1 MADAESSARVALLE
15 PIEALLRDASADWDS
30 FRFSELLFARRE
42 AAILTTIVLVGLAL
56 CAVLARSL
64 MRRRLERDRLA
75 LPAILRWTRHSRLS
89 FVRHGALLLFLAG
102 LPFFAIAL
110 SDPYTALT
118 HREVSF
124 PGRRIAV
131 MIDASSSM
139 MASFP
144 VQQLGAR
151 APNEATF
158 FATVGAA
165 EKFIRQRING
175 RYRDLISL
183 IEFGDEAYVITPF
196 TNDYNNIL
204 LSLSLVGDW
213 TEFMRFPDQGTTIGK
228 AIEEGVELFRA
239 FDFLNA
245 AGNLMLIFSDG
256 QDSQVMI
263 GGRNVSE
270 IVAGAVKAKIPVYFV
285 RTSYNKSLGNV
296 IPDHIWQPAVQS
308 TGGKFYA
315 AADEATILRAIE
327 EIDQASSGTISFK
340 QYSTE
345 RPAFSPFALMAAALW
360 TLAIALKLTFTFFQ
374 RFP

>member
-1 MADAESSARVALLE
+1 MAFLDPFKALW
-15 PIEALLRDASADWDS
+15 RDAAADWDS
-30 FRFSELLFARRE
+30 FRFTDLLFARRE
-42 AAILTTIVLVGLAL
+42 TAVLTIVVVLGLAL
-56 CAVLARSL
+56 CAVLVRSM
-64 MRRRLERDRLA
+64 MRRTLERDRVA
-75 LPAILRWTRHSRLS
+75 LPAILRWTRSSPIS

-102 LPFFAIAL
+102 TPFFAVAL
-110 SDPYTALT
+110 SDPYTSLS

-144 VQQLGAR
+144 VQQLGAK

-263 GGRNVSE
+263 GGRSVSD
-270 IVAGAVKAKIPVYFV
+270 IVAGAVKAKIPVYMI

-296 IPDHIWQPAVQS
+296 IPDHIWQPAVEA

-315 AADEATILRAIE
+315 ASDEATILRAIK
-327 EIDQASSGTISFK
+327 EIDQASTGRISFK

-345 RPAFSPFALMAAALW
+345 RPAFTCFALAAAALW
-360 TLAIALKLTFTFFQ
+360 TMAIALKLTFTLFQ

>member
-1 MADAESSARVALLE
+1 MVALE
-15 PIEALLRDASADWDS
+15 PARDVLREIVNDWTTLRFAD
-30 FRFSELLFARRE
+30 LLFARRD
-42 AAILTTIVLVGLAL
+42 AALIAVVVLVGIAV
-56 CAVLARSL
+56 CAVLARSVL
-64 MRRRLERDRLA
+64 RRSPGRHRVA
-75 LPAILRWTRHSRLS
+75 LPALLRGTRGSRLS
-89 FVRHGALLLFLAG
+89 FVRHGALVLFLAG
-102 LPFFAIAL
+102 LPFFAVAL
-110 SDPYTALT
+110 ADPYTSLT

-144 VQQLGAR
+144 VAQLGKK

-165 EKFIRQRING
+165 ETFIRQRISG
-175 RYRDLISL
+175 KYRDLISL
-183 IEFGDEAYVITPF
+183 VEFGDEAYVVTPF

-228 AIEEGVELFRA
+228 AVERGVELFRA

-245 AGNLMLIFSDG
+245 SGNLMILFSDG
-256 QDSQVMI
+256 QDSQVSV
-263 GGRNVSE
+263 GGRTVTE
-270 IVAGAVKAKIPVYFV
+270 IMAGAVEAKIPVYMI
-285 RTSYNKSLGNV
+285 RTSYNKSLGGV
-296 IPDHIWQPAVQS
+296 IPDHIWQPAVEA

-315 AADEATILRAIE
+315 AADEATILRAIK
-327 EIDQASSGTISFK
+327 EIDQASSGKISFR

-345 RPAFSPFALMAAALW
+345 RPAFSPFATAAAALW
-360 TLAIALKLTFTFFQ
+360 TLATALKLGVASFQ
-374 RFP
+374 KFP